1 MDSLLDSLIWGE
13 EASLERRARRVRKA
27 WLTRVVLAAVAL
39 FVLVVVLAP

>member
-13 EASLERRARRVRKA
+13 EASPERQVRRTRKA
-27 WLTRVVLAAVAL
+27 WVARAVLAVVAV